1 MDKDTIIENAFEQHY
16 NAIFR
21 YCLSNL
27 EGDEQA
33 AMDAVDTVFMIVKGK
48 ADSLDTIR
56 DMKRW
61 LFTIAKNT
69 VKNIRKKQK
78 RYRRRFIL
86 FDTRNVNSDSII
98 EGTQIPWW
106 EKHVFSSWTFEEIG
120 FDDAEMTDEEIERL
134 KVMFLQTLS
143 DEERTLFCSHY
154 DEGISTRELAERY
167 GKSQAAIRMRLSRI
181 SMKLMEKIRIYFR
194 DERSN

>member
-1 MDKDTIIENAFEQHY
+1 MDNDKIIENAFEQHY
-16 NAIFR
+16 NFLFR

-48 ADSLDTIR
+48 SDSLDTIR

-61 LFTIAKNT
+61 PFTIAKNT
-69 VKNIRKKQK
+69 VKNIKKKQK

-86 FDTRNVNSDSII
+86 FDPESVNSSSFI

-120 FDDAEMTDEEIERL
+120 FDDAEMTDEEIEKL

-154 DEGISTRELAERY
+154 DEGISTRELSERY

-181 SMKLMEKIRIYFR
+181 SMKLIEKIRIYFQN
-194 DERSN
+194 ERSH